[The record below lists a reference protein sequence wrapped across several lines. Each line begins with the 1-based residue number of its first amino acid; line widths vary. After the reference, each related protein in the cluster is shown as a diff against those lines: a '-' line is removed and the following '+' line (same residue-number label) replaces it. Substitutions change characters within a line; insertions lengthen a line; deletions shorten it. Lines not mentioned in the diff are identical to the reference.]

1 MSRFAAHGRP
11 PYKQVCC
18 TGASPEAE
26 LLPERLP
33 TGRFG
38 ARKAPTSRFG
48 GNGWSNGPMVGPW
61 VGILGSLVQ
70 FSLSLSLSL
79 SLLFSYFFDK
89 KR

>member
-48 GNGWSNGPMVGPW
+48 GNGSFNGPMVGPM
-61 VGILGSLVQ
+61 VGPRSRIAARKAPTSS
-70 FSLSLSLSL
+70 SLSLSLS
-79 SLLFSYFFDK
+79 SLLLFL
-89 KR
+89 